1 VNEKTLAVDLGNSA
15 LKLAWIGPGE
25 TRDLVELQREGLAVI
40 SDLTR
45 VETV

>member
-1 VNEKTLAVDLGNSA
+1 MFSS
-15 LKLAWIGPGE
+15 PSE
-25 TRDLVELQREGLAVI
+25 TRDLVELQRDGLAVI